1 MRVEQIGHHLT
12 VLAYPKNLST
22 VRVLNMQG
30 ITSGSQKQP
39 FKNQVSIT
47 APYYCKIKK
56 NNLCL
61 WLYARQASPLPASPV
76 PSRPPPIQIKM
87 ISLISWHSSSP
98 PLAFSLSTTEAS
110 EHVISYVWLKLCYW
124 FFFLQRT
131 ITMEWQVNHFD
142 LYRPSCLAVLSIAY
156 AA

>member
-39 FKNQVSIT
+39 FKNQVTIT
-47 APYYCKIKK
+47 TPYYCKIKK

-61 WLYARQASPLPASPV
+61 
-76 PSRPPPIQIKM
+76 
-87 ISLISWHSSSP
+87 
-98 PLAFSLSTTEAS
+98 
-110 EHVISYVWLKLCYW
+110 
-124 FFFLQRT
+124 
-131 ITMEWQVNHFD
+131 
-142 LYRPSCLAVLSIAY
+142 
-156 AA
+156 